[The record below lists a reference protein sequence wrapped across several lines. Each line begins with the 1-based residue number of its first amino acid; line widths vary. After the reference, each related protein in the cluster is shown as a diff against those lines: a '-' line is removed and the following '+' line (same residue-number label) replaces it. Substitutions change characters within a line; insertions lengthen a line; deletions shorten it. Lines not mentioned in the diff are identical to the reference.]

1 MKFPGRFTPTLLI
14 IILLSII
21 GSLAIYFSTSWG
33 PWAYSDS
40 TEYVVSAR
48 NLLAGR
54 GLGHSAPSGS
64 LVPLTL
70 HPPFY
75 PLVLS
80 AMGLIG
86 FDLIEAARW
95 LNIFLFGTMIFLSG
109 AFTYALFHSSWLAIS
124 LSAAILTIP
133 PLVDVSSG
141 AMSELLFLFTAT
153 LGICLLIIYLDL
165 RRRYLLILSSIAVGL
180 AFLSRYPGVVAV
192 VTCIIG
198 LLITGRIS
206 WKQRIRDILEFS
218 LISITPTAVWLIWV
232 YFQTRT
238 LGARNYLFTLD
249 IWSNTIDLRK
259 KLMEIF
265 WSWLPFQEYL
275 PSYSYNL
282 ARNIFIFFIVLI
294 FLLVVLIVV
303 KKLISRKSAQ
313 SSPQEFT
320 FVFLWIIFI
329 IGNISLLTTSFLFT
343 NPLPDLNLRTL
354 LPVQLGLVFA
364 LLALLASIINEFRLP
379 PAVGW
384 ACAVL
389 VLIFTLPNSRTSWKI
404 INQYHVYGGGYT
416 SETWHRS
423 LTLQELTEL
432 PMNFPIIT
440 NESAAVLLL
449 TDRPAYDFCTL
460 PCNQSEQLLYGDDPL
475 DPTQKVF
482 REDGAALVFF
492 YPYCGVQDAPWY
504 ANTITQLKSLT
515 QNLTQYFSSCDGVIY
530 FYPSAQQN

>member
-1 MKFPGRFTPTLLI
+1 MKFPNIFTPTLLI
-14 IILLSII
+14 ILLLSII

-40 TEYVVSAR
+40 TEYIDSAR

-80 AMGLIG
+80 AMELLG
-86 FDLIEAARW
+86 FNLIEAARW
-95 LNIFLFGTMIFLSG
+95 LNIILFGATIFLSG

-124 LSAAILTIP
+124 LSAAILTLP

-141 AMSELLFLFTAT
+141 AMSELLFFFTAT
-153 LGICLLIIYLDL
+153 LGLCLLIIYLDL
-165 RRRYLLILSSIAVGL
+165 RKRYLLILSSIAAGL
-180 AFLSRYPGVVAV
+180 AFLSRYPGIVVI

-198 LLITGRIS
+198 LTVAGRIS
-206 WKQRIRDILEFS
+206 WKQRLHELLEFS
-218 LISITPTAVWLIWV
+218 IISIIPSAIWLIWI
-232 YFQTRT
+232 YFQTKT
-238 LGARNYLFTLD
+238 LVARDYHFTLD

-259 KLMEIF
+259 RMMEVF
-265 WSWLPFQEYL
+265 WSWLPFHSRL

-282 ARNIFIFFIVLI
+282 ARNVLIFLIVLI
-294 FLLVVLIVV
+294 FLLVSVIVV
-303 KKLISRKSAQ
+303 KKFIFRKSID

-320 FVFLWIIFI
+320 FAFLWLIFI
-329 IGNISLLTTSFLFT
+329 VGNISLLTASFLFT
-343 NPLPDLNLRTL
+343 SPLPDLNPRTL
-354 LPVQLGLVFA
+354 LPVQFGLGFA
-364 LLALLASIINEFRLP
+364 LLALVASLINEFRLP
-379 PAVGW
+379 PAMGW
-384 ACAVL
+384 TCAVL
-389 VLIFTLPNSRTSWKI
+389 ALIFILPNARTSWKI
-404 INQYHVYGGGYT
+404 ISQYHINGGGYT
-416 SETWHRS
+416 SQTWHSS

-432 PMNFPIIT
+432 PLNIPIIT

-449 TDRPAYDFCTL
+449 TERPAYDFCTL
-460 PCNQSEQLLYGDDPL
+460 PCNQPDQLIYGDNPL
-475 DPTQKVF
+475 DPVQKVF

-492 YPYCGVQDAPWY
+492 YPYCGAQVEPWY
-504 ANTITQLKSLT
+504 ANTMTELKSIT

-530 FYPSAQQN
+530 YYPSAQQN